1 MDNSKFKRV
10 LFFWVDKLQ
19 ISKQE
24 RISISILFGAIVLLL
39 LGNIFIKERIVPTPE
54 RHAELLAEFERR
66 SALIKQ
72 KEEEQIKKYEGV
84 PAQPKAEMVSPKAE
98 DPIQGLISLNEAT
111 ISELEALPGIGTSY
125 AQRIIEYRETNGA
138 FTSVEDLVKVRGIGA
153 KTLEKLK
160 PFIKL

>member
-1 MDNSKFKRV
+1 MGNSKFKRS

-24 RISISILFGAIVLLL
+24 RISITVLFGAIVLLL
-39 LGNIFIKERIVPTPE
+39 LGNIFIKERIVPAPE
-54 RHAELLAEFERR
+54 NHAELLAEFERR
-66 SALIKQ
+66 SVLIKQ
-72 KEEEQIKKYEGV
+72 KEEEQKKKYEGISV
-84 PAQPKAEMVSPKAE
+84 QLNEEKPSREMTPQSQE
-98 DPIQGLISLNEAT
+98 LISLNTAT
-111 ISELEALPGIGTSY
+111 LLELETLPGIGTSY

-138 FTSVEDLVKVRGIGA
+138 FSSVEDLVKVRGIGA